1 MRRGL
6 AIFAVSVALLLA
18 AGAAVWF
25 ALRVVP
31 EQLRRQTEL
40 LIGEAVGAEAKIGE
54 LHLALRL
61 FPWLRLEAR
70 GNQVDISAPSAR
82 VAAGSISTSLDPL
95 ALLRGQVKPHHVRIS
110 RVRVDFAGN
119 GALWNHAEEAAAAPQ
134 PLELAQLLEALEATA
149 ALLRAPDSDEGY
161 PGLLG
166 GAALEVTDFS
176 LWLDGGEARD
186 AVPLLRQGAAQLRFS
201 ADSERSDLR
210 LTGRLATRAAPTA
223 LRLDVHDEPD
233 EVSARL
239 RLDESDLGAL
249 FDFADNA
256 GALHAGAGKMAA
268 QLRAALPLRGRAALA
283 LGWRVPKLGAQRFE
297 FALDGRALR
306 GSFGSA
312 GESAAAEQS
321 ANAENAAGAAGA
333 AHAAAE
339 NGAGAAKI
347 AAAETAA
354 AEAGGGAAENPAPL
368 LALNLRR
375 PRLRLDLALAA
386 DAVELLDGEFSDG
399 GLALRAKGRVAL
411 PFAGAAPLRASVS
424 AGRLSRAALA
434 HGAAQLGGKMREDA
448 EAALGRLD
456 SGEVRR
462 LRLEV
467 RSSAE
472 GLGEM
477 AARGLLARPGD
488 LRLSLRF
495 ADVALQGGGEI
506 ARDGGSGSGEAVR
519 GGNSYGSGGAQR
531 SVSRGG
537 GASGVLRFD
546 GDKLEVRGLT
556 LPASARGEGA
566 PAKDFRINAELSGLS
581 GLRALADLRCLRP
594 APVPA
599 LPGIGPLRAW
609 QWSRRPDPYVPRWQ
623 NLRLQLD
630 WFAHPAF
637 LCAGRNI
644 VLTMKPVPE
653 RGRVEF
659 AIESG
664 LWAGAPLSV
673 SGHFLEDKTHRRMQI
688 IAALDPRAAAQNA
701 QTDSAQDAQTSADAA
716 QNADAAQPAQDADA
730 ALAQKL
736 AEGGAWSS
744 GRFELR
750 AERMGLWHITG
761 ARGNLRAQGSTLHLE
776 KMQIDLDPGGPV
788 ELYMA
793 LELDE
798 PRPPRYRAA
807 LSLAGANLLHL
818 WTAAG
823 RERELLSG
831 SLHGALTLQS
841 RLVMGQSVLYGAD
854 GTVSLQARSGRI
866 HRRLPLLLAIA
877 GHRFN
882 PFGDRERLPYR
893 AVDLV
898 GVLRGGDLRVH
909 VLSLSA
915 PNLRAAVQGHA
926 QLSPPWQLEGVMGLF
941 FFPLLDNLIDL
952 IPLLNRVILGKNGNL
967 VGAYF
972 ALDGTLPAP
981 RARLVAGR
989 SLIEGPAGSVLLS
1002 VPNFVFDGIRGI
1014 QSIVQPRRRAEENQA
1029 NGDAEAGAERE
1040 ES

>member
-25 ALRVVP
+25 ALRMVP

-40 LIGEAVGAEAKIGE
+40 LIGEAIGAEAKIGE

-70 GNQVDISAPSAR
+70 GDRVDISAPSAR

-95 ALLRGQVKPHHVRIS
+95 ALLRGRVKPHHVRIS

-119 GALWNHAEEAAAAPQ
+119 GAMWGQANAAESAP
-134 PLELAQLLEALEATA
+134 PPGLARLLEALENTA
-149 ALLRAPDSDEGY
+149 AMLRAPPSDEDS
-161 PGLLG
+161 PGLLR
-166 GAALEVTDFS
+166 GAALEVADFS
-176 LWLDGGEARD
+176 LWLDGSEARP

-201 ADSERSDLR
+201 ADSRRSDLR
-210 LTGRLATRAAPTA
+210 LTGQLATRAQPTA
-223 LRLDVHDEPD
+223 LRLDVRDEPG

-249 FDFADNA
+249 FEFAGNA
-256 GALHAGAGKMAA
+256 GALHAGAGKLAA

-283 LGWRVPKLGAQRFE
+283 LGWRVPQRGEQRFE
-297 FALDGRALR
+297 FSLDGRALR
-306 GSFGSA
+306 GDFG
-312 GESAAAEQS
+312 G
-321 ANAENAAGAAGA
+321 G
-333 AHAAAE
+333 
-339 NGAGAAKI
+339 AKI
-347 AAAETAA
+347 AAAATEN
-354 AEAGGGAAENPAPL
+354 GATAENAAPL
-368 LALNLRR
+368 SLNLRR

-386 DAVELLDGEFSDG
+386 NAVELRSAEFSDG
-399 GLALRAKGRVAL
+399 GLALRAKGRAAL
-411 PFAGAAPLRASVS
+411 PFEGAAPLRASVS

-434 HGAAQLGGKMREDA
+434 YGAAQLGGKLRGRA
-448 EAALGRLD
+448 EAALGRLA
-456 SGEVRR
+456 SGEVRS
-462 LRLEV
+462 LRMEV
-467 RSSAE
+467 QSSAE
-472 GLGEM
+472 GLSEI
-477 AARGLLARPGD
+477 AARGPLARPGE

-495 ADVALQGGGEI
+495 ADVALQSSGGDSG
-506 ARDGGSGSGEAVR
+506 GSGEAGR
-519 GGNSYGSGGAQR
+519 GGDSGNSDSGNSKGQRGGARRMAKQ
-531 SVSRGG
+531 G
-537 GASGVLRFD
+537 GASGALRFD
-546 GDKLEVRGLT
+546 GDRLEVRGLT
-556 LPASARGEGA
+556 LPARAQAKGSQ
-566 PAKDFRINAELSGLS
+566 AKDFRIDAELSGIS
-581 GLRALADLRCLRP
+581 GLRAASDLRCLRP

-637 LCAGRNI
+637 LCAGRDI

-659 AIESG
+659 AIESA
-664 LWAGAPLSV
+664 LWAEVPLTV

-688 IAALDPRAAAQNA
+688 AAALDARTASQSA
-701 QTDSAQDAQTSADAA
+701 QTNSAQSA
-716 QNADAAQPAQDADA
+716 NA
-730 ALAQKL
+730 ALAQTL
-736 AEGGAWSS
+736 AAGGAWSR
-744 GRFELR
+744 GRFDLR
-750 AERMGLWHITG
+750 AERMGLWHITS
-761 ARGNLRAQGSTLHLE
+761 ARGETRAQGSTLHLE
-776 KMQIDLDPGGPV
+776 NMQIDLDPGGPV
-788 ELYMA
+788 ALYMA

-807 LSLAGANLLHL
+807 LSLAGADLLHI

-823 RERELLSG
+823 RERGLLSG

-841 RLVMGQSVLYGAD
+841 RLVLGQSVLYGAD
-854 GTVSLQARSGRI
+854 GTVSLQARAGRI

-893 AVDLV
+893 AIDLV
-898 GVLRGGDLRVH
+898 GLLRDGDLRVH

-926 QLSPPWQLEGVMGLF
+926 QLSAPWQIEGVMGLF

-981 RARLVAGR
+981 RARLVPGR
-989 SLIEGPAGSVLLS
+989 SLMEGPAGSVLLS

-1014 QSIVQPRRRAEENQA
+1014 QSIVQPRGRSDESRADGEGA
-1029 NGDAEAGAERE
+1029 KPGAGRE

>member
-18 AGAAVWF
+18 ACAAAWF
-25 ALRVVP
+25 ALRLVP

-70 GNQVDISAPSAR
+70 GDRVDISAPSAQ

-95 ALLRGQVKPHHVRIS
+95 ALLRGRVKPHHVRIS

-119 GALWNHAEEAAAAPQ
+119 GALWGQAEAAAPQ
-134 PLELAQLLEALEATA
+134 APELARLLEALESA
-149 ALLRAPDSDEGY
+149 AAMLRAPSGGEDP
-161 PGLLG
+161 PGLLR
-166 GAALEVTDFS
+166 GAALEVADFS
-176 LWLDGGEARD
+176 LWLGGGEAQP

-201 ADSERSDLR
+201 SDSRRSDLR
-210 LTGRLATRAAPTA
+210 LTGQLATRAEPTA
-223 LRLDVHDEPD
+223 LRLDVRDEPG
-233 EVSARL
+233 EASARL

-249 FDFADNA
+249 FEFAGNA
-256 GALHAGAGKMAA
+256 GALHAGAGKLAA

-283 LGWRVPKLGAQRFE
+283 LGWRVPQLGEQRFE
-297 FALDGRALR
+297 FSLDGRALR
-306 GSFGSA
+306 GNFGDA
-312 GESAAAEQS
+312 T
-321 ANAENAAGAAGA
+321 AENAA
-333 AHAAAE
+333 
-339 NGAGAAKI
+339 
-347 AAAETAA
+347 
-354 AEAGGGAAENPAPL
+354 P

-375 PRLRLDLALAA
+375 PSLRLDLALAA
-386 DAVELLDGEFSDG
+386 DAVELRDAEFSDG
-399 GLALRAKGRVAL
+399 GLALRAKGRAAL
-411 PFAGAAPLRASVS
+411 PFEGAAPLRASVS

-434 HGAAQLGGKMREDA
+434 HGAAQLGGKLRGRA
-448 EAALGRLD
+448 EAALGRLA
-456 SGEVRR
+456 SGEVRS

-467 RSSAE
+467 QSSAK
-472 GLGEM
+472 GLSEI
-477 AARGLLARPGD
+477 AARGPLARPGE

-495 ADVALQGGGEI
+495 ADVALQSSGGDSVNSKGQ
-506 ARDGGSGSGEAVR
+506 R
-519 GGNSYGSGGAQR
+519 GGARRIAKQ
-531 SVSRGG
+531 G
-537 GASGVLRFD
+537 GASGALRFD
-546 GDKLEVRGLT
+546 GDRLEVRGLT
-556 LPASARGEGA
+556 LPARAQAKGSQ
-566 PAKDFRINAELSGLS
+566 AKDFRIDAELSGLS
-581 GLRALADLRCLRP
+581 GLRAASDLRCLRP

-637 LCAGRNI
+637 LCAGRDI

-659 AIESG
+659 AIERA
-664 LWAGAPLSV
+664 LWAEVPLTV
-673 SGHFLEDKTHRRMQI
+673 DGHFLEDKTHRRMKI
-688 IAALDPRAAAQNA
+688 VAALDAAQSA
-701 QTDSAQDAQTSADAA
+701 QADSAQSAEAAQKANDSLAQTLAA
-716 QNADAAQPAQDADA
+716 
-730 ALAQKL
+730 
-736 AEGGAWSS
+736 GGAWSR

-750 AERMGLWHITG
+750 AERMGFWHITG
-761 ARGNLRAQGSTLHLE
+761 ARGKARAQGSTLHLE
-776 KMQIDLDPGGPV
+776 NMRIDLNPGGPV
-788 ELYMA
+788 ALSMA
-793 LELDE
+793 LEMDE
-798 PRPPRYRAA
+798 PQPPRYRAA
-807 LSLAGANLLHL
+807 LSLAGTDLLDL

-823 RERELLSG
+823 RERGLLSG

-841 RLVMGQSVLYGAD
+841 RLVLGQSVLYGAE
-854 GTVSLQARSGRI
+854 GTVSLQARTGRI

-898 GVLRGGDLRVH
+898 GLLHDGDLRVH

-926 QLSPPWQLEGVMGLF
+926 QLSAPWQIEGVMGLF

-981 RARLVAGR
+981 RARLVPGR
-989 SLIEGPAGSVLLS
+989 SLMEGPAGSVLLS

-1014 QSIVQPRRRAEENQA
+1014 QSIVQPRGRSDESRA
-1029 NGDAEAGAERE
+1029 NGEGAESGAGRE

>member
-18 AGAAVWF
+18 ACAAAWF
-25 ALRVVP
+25 ALRMVP

-40 LIGEAVGAEAKIGE
+40 LIGEAIGAEAKIGE

-70 GNQVDISAPSAR
+70 GDRVDISAPSAR

-95 ALLRGQVKPHHVRIS
+95 ALLRGRVKPHHVRIS

-119 GALWNHAEEAAAAPQ
+119 GALWAQAEEAAPQAP
-134 PLELAQLLEALEATA
+134 ELARLLQALENIA
-149 ALLRAPDSDEGY
+149 AMLRAPPGDEDN
-161 PGLLG
+161 PGLLR
-166 GAALEVTDFS
+166 GAALEVADFS
-176 LWLDGGEARD
+176 LWLNGGEARP

-201 ADSERSDLR
+201 ADSQRSDLH
-210 LTGRLATRAAPTA
+210 LTGQLATRAQPTA
-223 LRLDVHDEPD
+223 LHLEVRDEPG
-233 EVSARL
+233 EMSARL
-239 RLDESDLGAL
+239 RLDESDLDAL
-249 FDFADNA
+249 FEFADNA
-256 GALHAGAGKMAA
+256 GALHAGAGKLAA
-268 QLRAALPLRGRAALA
+268 QLRDALPLRGRAALS
-283 LGWRVPKLGAQRFE
+283 LGWRVPQQGGQRFE
-297 FALDGRALR
+297 FSLDGRALR
-306 GSFGSA
+306 GNFGGA
-312 GESAAAEQS
+312 TKTAAKET
-321 ANAENAAGAAGA
+321 GATGA
-333 AHAAAE
+333 AHAATSE
-339 NGAGAAKI
+339 PS
-347 AAAETAA
+347 AAAENA
-354 AEAGGGAAENPAPL
+354 APL
-368 LALNLRR
+368 SLNLRR
-375 PRLRLDLALAA
+375 PRLRLNLALAA
-386 DAVELLDGEFSDG
+386 DAVEVRDAEFSDG
-399 GLALRAKGRVAL
+399 GLALRATGRVAL
-411 PFAGAAPLRASVS
+411 PFEGAAPLRASVS

-434 HGAAQLGGKMREDA
+434 HGAAQLGGPLRGRA
-448 EAALGRLD
+448 EAALGRLA
-456 SGEVRR
+456 SGEVRS

-467 RSSAE
+467 QSSAE
-472 GLGEM
+472 GLSEI
-477 AARGLLARPGD
+477 AARGPLSRPGE

-495 ADVALQGGGEI
+495 ANVALQSSGG
-506 ARDGGSGSGEAVR
+506 DSGEAKR
-519 GGNSYGSGGAQR
+519 GDDSSNSDGKRGALR
-531 SVSRGG
+531 IAKRGG
-537 GASGVLRFD
+537 GASGALRFD
-546 GDKLEVRGLT
+546 GDRLEVRGLT
-556 LPASARGEGA
+556 LPARAQAQGSQ
-566 PAKDFRINAELSGLS
+566 AKDFRIDAELSGLS
-581 GLRALADLRCLRP
+581 GLRAASDLRCLRP

-637 LCAGRNI
+637 LCAGRDI

-659 AIESG
+659 AIESA
-664 LWAGAPLSV
+664 LWAEVPLTV
-673 SGHFLEDKTHRRMQI
+673 DGHFLEDKTHRRMQI
-688 IAALDPRAAAQNA
+688 VAALDARSAAQSA
-701 QTDSAQDAQTSADAA
+701 QASSAQSAQADSAQSADAA
-716 QNADAAQPAQDADA
+716 QNASA

-736 AEGGAWSS
+736 AADDAWSR

-761 ARGNLRAQGSTLHLE
+761 ARGVARAQGSTLHLE
-776 KMQIDLDPGGPV
+776 NMQIDLDPGGPV
-788 ELYMA
+788 TLSMA

-807 LSLAGANLLHL
+807 LSLAGADLLHL

-823 RERELLSG
+823 RERGLLSG

-841 RLVMGQSVLYGAD
+841 RLVLGQSVLHGAD

-898 GVLRGGDLRVH
+898 GLLRDGDLRVH

-926 QLSPPWQLEGVMGLF
+926 QLSAPWQIEGVMGLF

-981 RARLVAGR
+981 RARLVPGR
-989 SLIEGPAGSVLLS
+989 SLMEGPAGSVLLS

-1014 QSIVQPRRRAEENQA
+1014 QSIVQPRSRSDESRA
-1029 NGDAEAGAERE
+1029 NGKDAKPGAGRE

>member
-18 AGAAVWF
+18 ACAAAWF
-25 ALRVVP
+25 ALRMVP

-40 LIGEAVGAEAKIGE
+40 LIGEAIGAEAKIGE

-70 GNQVDISAPSAR
+70 GDRVDISAPSAQ

-95 ALLRGQVKPHHVRIS
+95 ALLRGRVKPHHVRIS

-119 GALWNHAEEAAAAPQ
+119 GALWGQAEAAAPQ
-134 PLELAQLLEALEATA
+134 APGLARLLEALESA
-149 ALLRAPDSDEGY
+149 AAVLRAPSDDEDN

-166 GAALEVTDFS
+166 GAALEVADFS
-176 LWLDGGEARD
+176 LWLGGNEARP

-201 ADSERSDLR
+201 SDSRRSDLR
-210 LTGRLATRAAPTA
+210 LTGQLATRAEPTA
-223 LRLDVHDEPD
+223 LRLDVRDEPG

-249 FDFADNA
+249 FEFAGNA
-256 GALHAGAGKMAA
+256 GALHAGAGKLAA

-283 LGWRVPKLGAQRFE
+283 LGWRVPQLGEQRFE
-297 FALDGRALR
+297 FSLDGRALR
-306 GSFGSA
+306 GNFGGA
-312 GESAAAEQS
+312 TKSAAAE
-321 ANAENAAGAAGA
+321 AEGRATAENAA
-333 AHAAAE
+333 
-339 NGAGAAKI
+339 
-347 AAAETAA
+347 
-354 AEAGGGAAENPAPL
+354 P

-386 DAVELLDGEFSDG
+386 DAVELRDAEFSDG
-399 GLALRAKGRVAL
+399 GLALRAKGRAAL
-411 PFAGAAPLRASVS
+411 PFEGAAPLRASVS

-434 HGAAQLGGKMREDA
+434 HGAAQLGGKLRGRAED
-448 EAALGRLD
+448 ALGRLA
-456 SGEVRR
+456 SGEVRS

-467 RSSAE
+467 QSSAE
-472 GLGEM
+472 GLSEM
-477 AARGLLARPGD
+477 AARGPLARPGE

-495 ADVALQGGGEI
+495 ADVALQSGGGE
-506 ARDGGSGSGEAVR
+506 DGGDDSGNGDGQR
-519 GGNSYGSGGAQR
+519 GGARRIAKQ
-531 SVSRGG
+531 G
-537 GASGVLRFD
+537 GASGALRFD
-546 GDKLEVRGLT
+546 GDRLEVRGLT
-556 LPASARGEGA
+556 LPARAQAKGSQ
-566 PAKDFRINAELSGLS
+566 AKDFRIDAELSGLS
-581 GLRALADLRCLRP
+581 GLRALSDLRCLRP

-637 LCAGRNI
+637 LCAGRDI

-659 AIESG
+659 AIEKA
-664 LWAGAPLSV
+664 LWAEVPLTV
-673 SGHFLEDKTHRRMQI
+673 DGHFLEDKTHRRMQI
-688 IAALDPRAAAQNA
+688 AAALDARTAAQSAQADSAQSAGGAQNA
-701 QTDSAQDAQTSADAA
+701 NDS
-716 QNADAAQPAQDADA
+716 
-730 ALAQKL
+730 LAQIL
-736 AEGGAWSS
+736 AAGGDWSS

-761 ARGNLRAQGSTLHLE
+761 ARGTARAQGSTLHLE
-776 KMQIDLDPGGPV
+776 NMQIDLDPGGPV
-788 ELYMA
+788 ALYLA
-793 LELDE
+793 LEMDE

-807 LSLAGANLLHL
+807 LSLAGTDLLDL

-823 RERELLSG
+823 RERGLLSG

-841 RLVMGQSVLYGAD
+841 RLVLGQSVLYGAE
-854 GTVSLQARSGRI
+854 GTVSLQARTGRI

-898 GVLRGGDLRVH
+898 GLLHDGDLRVH

-926 QLSPPWQLEGVMGLF
+926 QLSAPWQIEGVMGLF

-981 RARLVAGR
+981 RARLVPGR
-989 SLIEGPAGSVLLS
+989 SLMEGPAGSVLLS

-1014 QSIVQPRRRAEENQA
+1014 QSIVQPRSRSDESRA
-1029 NGDAEAGAERE
+1029 NGEGESGAGRE